1 MTTKSHAKNQL
12 IWTKNGREMAVLSF
26 PAFFG
31 VGGPF
36 LDIFGILGPKM
47 GSKVPYL
54 ISGIAR
60 NGNYYLP
67 CDFEPDWCR
76 VKFRENFQG
85 VYPLF
90 NLEFPEVYS
99 MNIY

>member
-60 NGNYYLP
+60 NGINYIP
-67 CDFEPDWCR
+67 CDFEP
-76 VKFRENFQG
+76 
-85 VYPLF
+85 
-90 NLEFPEVYS
+90 NL
-99 MNIY
+99 